1 MPDTILRGIMMGS
14 LDFRKKARLKRKKR
28 IRKALSGTDERP
40 RLTVFRSAR
49 HIYAQIINDISGQ
62 TLVSASS
69 MEKVVKARDGFDSK
83 VEAAGHIGKLI
94 GERAMGKG
102 INKVVFDRNGYQ
114 YHGRV
119 KAVSDGAREAG
130 LEF

>member
-1 MPDTILRGIMMGS
+1 MGS

-49 HIYAQIINDISGQ
+49 HIYAQIINDINGQ
-62 TLVSASS
+62 TMVSASS
-69 MEKVVKARDGFDSK
+69 MEKVVRAQDQFENKVKAAD
-83 VEAAGHIGKLI
+83 HIGKLI
-94 GERAMGKG
+94 GERAVEKG
-102 INKVVFDRNGYQ
+102 IKKVVFDRNGYM